1 MAWVMGVDGC
11 PAGWIAVLLPIEADA
26 APRIRLLANT
36 EALRTVPEQPAVV
49 AVDMPIG
56 LPDRVGPGG
65 RGPERLLRARLGA
78 RQSSVFAVPA
88 RAAVMADGY
97 AAACA
102 AAQATSDPPRK
113 ISKQAFF
120 LFPKIRDLDTVL
132 RDDPVWALRVHEVHP
147 EGAFMRLNGGR
158 PLAEPKKVK
167 SRVHSPGMDERRA
180 LLAAAGLP
188 QALLQA
194 VPPRGAA
201 TDDLLDACA
210 CAVTALAILSGEAL
224 RFAGEPDRDRFGL
237 PIVIWA

>member
-11 PAGWIAVLLPIEADA
+11 PAGWIAVLLPIEGDA
-26 APRIRLLANT
+26 APHIRLLADT
-36 EALRTVPEQPAVV
+36 EALPAVSEEPAVV
-49 AVDMPIG
+49 AIDMPIG
-56 LPDRVGPGG
+56 LPDRIGPGG

-97 AAACA
+97 AAACM

-120 LFPKIRDLDTVL
+120 LFPKIRDLDAVL
-132 RDDPVWALRVHEVHP
+132 RDDPVWAQRVHEVHP

-167 SRVHSPGMDERRA
+167 SRVHPPGMEERRA
-180 LLAAAGLP
+180 LLAGAGLP
-188 QALLQA
+188 LALLQGVA
-194 VPPRGAA
+194 PRGAA

-210 CAVTALAILSGEAL
+210 CAVTARAILRGEAL
-224 RFAGEPDRDRFGL
+224 RFAGAPDRDGFGL
-237 PIVIWA
+237 PIAIWA

>member
-1 MAWVMGVDGC
+1 MVWVMGVDGC
-11 PAGWIAVLLPIEADA
+11 PAGWIAVLLPVEATA
-26 APRIRLLANT
+26 APHIRLIADVA
-36 EALRTVPEQPAVV
+36 ALRAVPEEPAVV

-56 LPDRVGPGG
+56 LPDRIGPGG

-97 AAACA
+97 AAACVA
-102 AAQATSDPPRK
+102 AVETSDPPRK

-120 LFPKIRDLDTVL
+120 LFPKIRDLDAVL
-132 RDDPVWALRVHEVHP
+132 RDDVGWAGRVHEVHP

-167 SRVHSPGMDERRA
+167 SRVHPPGMAERRA

-188 QALLQA
+188 QTLLRA

-210 CAVTALAILSGEAL
+210 CAVTALAILRGEAL

-237 PIVIWA
+237 PIAIWA